1 MDVLNY
7 NDYQEED
14 SSFLL
19 DALKVG
25 VAAELMYIDNDAKV
39 RFRTIDPLSCFG
51 VYDNTLSG
59 DLRYFVRIYQ
69 ANEWDNSINY
79 CVDVYDDKNV
89 THYNMAGKNGQ
100 LTPLSQS
107 RHYFSQVPA
116 NIFYLPDE
124 KSVFDAVMGLQDAA
138 NTILSDE
145 VDDYSAFCDAYF
157 ALIGIDPT
165 DENIEQI
172 ALMKQNRTLVLPE
185 GSTATWLTK
194 NATDTQVENILKRI
208 KKSDVDITTNISED
222 GMRVSK
228 GSEVVLTANNG
239 GVEARNLHA
248 TTYLIIGEN
257 SRFEDYDNGSRTGC
271 FWIGG

>member
-1 MDVLNY
+1 MEILNY

-100 LTPLSQS
+100 LTLLS
-107 RHYFSQVPA
+107 
-116 NIFYLPDE
+116 
-124 KSVFDAVMGLQDAA
+124 
-138 NTILSDE
+138 
-145 VDDYSAFCDAYF
+145 
-157 ALIGIDPT
+157 
-165 DENIEQI
+165 
-172 ALMKQNRTLVLPE
+172 
-185 GSTATWLTK
+185 
-194 NATDTQVENILKRI
+194 
-208 KKSDVDITTNISED
+208 
-222 GMRVSK
+222 
-228 GSEVVLTANNG
+228 
-239 GVEARNLHA
+239 
-248 TTYLIIGEN
+248 
-257 SRFEDYDNGSRTGC
+257 
-271 FWIGG
+271 